1 MIDLQVIWADGDS
14 AVMVHRTDIYA
25 GYGYGMILFNLSGLD
40 YVLDHAFI
48 SSLNSYLPGLGWSGV
63 VSHVEAATGE

>member
-48 SSLNSYLPGLGWSGV
+48 SSFKLLPSWPWLVWRRLPC
-63 VSHVEAATGE
+63 

>member
-14 AVMVHRTDIYA
+14 AVMIHSPDIYA

-40 YVLDHAFI
+40 YLLDYAFI
-48 SSLNSYLPGLGWSGV
+48 SS
-63 VSHVEAATGE
+63 

>member
-14 AVMVHRTDIYA
+14 AVMIHRPDIYA

-40 YVLDHAFI
+40 YVLDYAFI
-48 SSLNSYLPGLGWSGV
+48 SS
-63 VSHVEAATGE
+63 